1 METLIAVLVFALAA
15 IILLAVGLTMKTERQ
30 IMLDRLRQYGRPR
43 TPDTAMLGD
52 NLMLPFG
59 ERIVRPMLAKL
70 GEISA
75 GMRLDTT
82 AHRLNEAGN
91 PYALSPKEFVAIK
104 RMCSLA
110 GLALGIALT
119 RIGSLSIVHTVLVGL
134 LGFAVGSYIPE
145 RWLSSRI
152 AERKNDILRALP
164 NAIDL
169 LSVSIEAGLGLDGAI
184 ARIAEKTKG
193 PLSEEFSRALREMQV
208 GMSKMDALRNM
219 ATRVQVPEL
228 SNFVAA
234 VYQAEELGASLTSV
248 IRIQG
253 QVMRSRRRMRAR
265 EAAARLPV
273 TMLFPL
279 VFFIFPS
286 IFIVVL
292 APGMI
297 RMMHST
303 FFK

>member
-1 METLIAVLVFALAA
+1 METLVAVLVFALVA

-30 IMLDRLRQYGRPR
+30 IMLDRLRQYGRSS
-43 TPDTAMLGD
+43 TSDAAMLSD
-52 NLMLPFG
+52 NLMLPFW
-59 ERIVRPMLAKL
+59 ERVVRPMLTAL
-70 GEISA
+70 GEIGA
-75 GMRLDTT
+75 GMRLENA
-82 AHRLNEAGN
+82 AHRLNAAGN
-91 PYALSPKEFVAIK
+91 PHAISPKEFVAIK
-104 RMCSLA
+104 RVCSVV
-110 GLALGIALT
+110 GLALGIVLT
-119 RIGSLSIVHTVLVGL
+119 RIGSMSILSTVAAAL
-134 LGFAVGSYIPE
+134 LGLALGAYVPE
-145 RWLSSRI
+145 KWVTSKI
-152 AERKNDILRALP
+152 AERKNDILKALP
-164 NAIDL
+164 NTIDL

-193 PLSEEFSRALREMQV
+193 PLSEEFSLALKEMQV

-219 ATRVQVPEL
+219 ATRAQVPEL

-234 VYQAEELGASLTSV
+234 VYQAEELGASLTDV

-253 QVMRSRRRMRAR
+253 QVIRSRRRMRAR

-297 RMMHST
+297 RMMHSA